1 MLMQKLLIV
10 VKSIAEGAAR
20 GSKHE
25 FIVAMA
31 HDVFKNI
38 TSHARAEEERP
49 IHAVC
54 AYSKE
59 DDHS

>member
-1 MLMQKLLIV
+1 MRRAAIPV
-10 VKSIAEGAAR
+10 PSNIAEGAAR
-20 GSKHE
+20 GSKNE
-25 FIVAMA
+25 FIVAVA

-38 TSHARAEEERP
+38 TSHARAEEGRP

-59 DDHS
+59 DDHT